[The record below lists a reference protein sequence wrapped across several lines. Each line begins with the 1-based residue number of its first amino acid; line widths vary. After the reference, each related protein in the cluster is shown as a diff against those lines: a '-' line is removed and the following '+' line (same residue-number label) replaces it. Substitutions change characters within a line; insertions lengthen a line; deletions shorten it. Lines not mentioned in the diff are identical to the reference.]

1 MSSTF
6 SNLKIEL
13 IATGE
18 QLGTWGATTNTNL
31 GTALEEAITGTA
43 DVTFASADI
52 TLTWTNTN
60 ASQTARNL
68 RLNLGG
74 TSGGARNLI
83 VPAIEKFYII
93 NNGCADVVT
102 IKNATGTGISI
113 GPGLTGFVFN
123 NGTNVVDVINGASS
137 MTLSTPMGVGSG
149 GTGSGT
155 AAGART
161 NILPS
166 YSGNTGKVLTV
177 NSGGTDVEWTTAAA
191 GTGTVT
197 SVGITSSDL
206 TVGSSPVTTSG
217 SITLALNTVPVAK
230 GGTGSTS
237 AGAARTAL
245 GVAIGTDIPSV
256 SGTGATG
263 TWGISI
269 SGNAGYATSAGSAT
283 SATAATSLATSN
295 FSIVESGG
303 LLVFRYQGSTIAT
316 LNSSGT
322 FTAYGD
328 VAAYGP

>member
-43 DVTFASADI
+43 TVTFASADI

-60 ASQTARNL
+60 ATQTARNL
-68 RLNLGG
+68 RLNLTG

-83 VPAIEKFYII
+83 VPAIEKLYII
-93 NNGCADVVT
+93 NNGCADAVT
-102 IKNATGTGISI
+102 VKNTTGTGIAVPAGKTAI
-113 GPGLTGFVFN
+113 VFN
-123 NGTNVVDVINGASS
+123 DATNVVDVVSYTGSL
-137 MTLSTPMGVGSG
+137 TLGTALPVTSG
-149 GTGSGT
+149 GTGAST

-161 NILPS
+161 NILPT
-166 YSGNTGKVLTV
+166 YSGNIGKVLTV

-197 SVGITSSDL
+197 SVGITGSEF
-206 TVGSSPVTTSG
+206 TIGSSPVTTSG
-217 SITLALNTVPVAK
+217 NITLALNTVPVSK
-230 GGTGSTS
+230 GGTGATS

-245 GVAIGTDIPSV
+245 GLAIGTDIPAVGGS
-256 SGTGATG
+256 GATG

-269 SGNAGYATSAGSAT
+269 SGNAGYATSSGSAT
-283 SATAATSLATSN
+283 TASSASSLATSN

-303 LLVFRYQGSTIAT
+303 LLLFRYQGSTIAT
-316 LNSSGT
+316 LSSSGE
-322 FTAYGD
+322 FTADGD
-328 VAAYGP
+328 VAAYG